1 MILDDRSR
9 PGLDTPLGTAWRLV
23 SDRVMG
29 GVSSGRLFPDSVD
42 GRSCLHLTGEVSL
55 ENDGG
60 FLLAS
65 LDLAESG
72 LLDASVYA
80 GIELEVLGNGEDYN
94 LHLRTADTTLVWQSY
109 RATFD
114 TAPTW
119 QTLRLPFA
127 GFRPHRIDQA
137 LDLTRLRR
145 LGIVAIGRAMQADVC
160 IARLNLYR

>member
-9 PGLDTPLGTAWRLV
+9 EGPDTPLGTAWRLV

-29 GVSSGRLFPDSVD
+29 GVSSGRLGPDSVD
-42 GRSCLHLTGEVSL
+42 GRPCLHLTGEVSL

-60 FLLAS
+60 FLQAS

-72 LLDASVYA
+72 YLDASAYA

-94 LHLRTADTTLVWQSY
+94 LHLRTGDTTLVWQSY
-109 RATFD
+109 RATFA
-114 TAPTW
+114 TMPTW

-127 GFRPHRIDQA
+127 GFSPYRIDRP
-137 LDLTRLRR
+137 LDRTRLRR
-145 LGIVAIGRAMQADVC
+145 LGIVAIGRPMQADVC

>member
-1 MILDDRSR
+1 MR
-9 PGLDTPLGTAWRLV
+9 PW
-23 SDRVMG
+23 SW
-29 GVSSGRLFPDSVD
+29 
-42 GRSCLHLTGEVSL
+42 
-55 ENDGG
+55 
-60 FLLAS
+60 
-65 LDLAESG
+65 
-72 LLDASVYA
+72 DASAYA
-80 GIELEVLGNGEDYN
+80 GIELAVLGNGEDYN
-94 LHLRTADTTLVWQSY
+94 LHLCTPDTTLVWQSY

-145 LGIVAIGRAMQADVC
+145 LGIVAIGRPMQADVC

>member
-9 PGLDTPLGTAWRLV
+9 PGPDTPLGTAWRLV

-29 GVSSGRLFPDSVD
+29 GVSSGRLGPDSVD
-42 GRSCLHLTGEVSL
+42 GRPCLHLTGEVSL

-60 FLLAS
+60 FLQAS

-72 LLDASVYA
+72 YLDASAYA

-94 LHLRTADTTLVWQSY
+94 LHLRTGDTTLVWQSY
-109 RATFD
+109 RATFA
-114 TAPTW
+114 TMPTW

-127 GFRPHRIDQA
+127 GFSPYRIDRP
-137 LDLTRLRR
+137 LDRTRLRR
-145 LGIVAIGRAMQADVC
+145 LGIVAIGRPMQADVC